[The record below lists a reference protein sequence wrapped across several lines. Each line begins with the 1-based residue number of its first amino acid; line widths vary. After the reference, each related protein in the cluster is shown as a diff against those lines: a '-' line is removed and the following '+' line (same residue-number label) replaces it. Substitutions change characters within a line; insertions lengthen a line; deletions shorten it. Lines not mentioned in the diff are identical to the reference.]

1 MDGTTGGTRTV
12 LRCYAADGSQLA
24 ASNAPAASNGLSFV
38 GISFNAGEQVA
49 RVVLESGNVA
59 LSAATNDGG
68 SNDVVVMDDFI
79 YGEPQPIEY
88 SETPSEGSS
97 FPGHDHDPVEVPR
110 DHHHRCPVRIRKCH
124 SALRAASHL
133 PGF

>member
-1 MDGTTGGTRTV
+1 MRLT
-12 LRCYAADGSQLA
+12 APQLA

-59 LSAATNDGG
+59 LSASTNDGG

-79 YGEPQPIEY
+79 YGEPQPTEY

-97 FPGHDHDPVEVPR
+97 FPVTIMIPLKFLEITTTGVPSGFVNATLR
-110 DHHHRCPVRIRKCH
+110 CAPHHTYRV
-124 SALRAASHL
+124 
-133 PGF
+133 F